1 MLYYVYLIESFS
13 AQGRRYVEMT
23 ADLKQRLLEHNA
35 GKSPI
40 PQNLGH
46 GASRLTSRL
55 PSGPKQKPSSV
66 ISNLGQATHS
76 PGSAY
81 GNAMA
86 KT

>member
-1 MLYYVYLIESFS
+1 VYYVYLIESFS
-13 AQGRRYVEMT
+13 AQGQRYVGMT

-35 GKSPI
+35 GNLPI

-66 ISNLGQATHS
+66 ISNPVQATHS
-76 PGSAY
+76 PVSAFGSA
-81 GNAMA
+81 MP
-86 KT
+86 KM